1 LLTGVVTF
9 TPPAHCPANSKSANA
24 LLIEWALPVDRT
36 EGKLSKFLQLALK
49 LFDVLLTL
57 LRALT
62 QRLDS
67 RRLLPVDRP
76 RKRQQ
81 SAPLMMMA
89 TLMMMM
95 VVVMLMM
102 FRPMMMVLMVGTQ
115 RIQNSFQESRIKNAL
130 VGLLPAIVEGLAD
143 FLPRIL
149 QTVFCPFQG
158 RLAGLQQI
166 VPDSEKVLK
175 LIDE

>member
-24 LLIEWALPVDRT
+24 LIIEWALPVDRT

-115 RIQNSFQESRIKNAL
+115 RIQNSFQESRIKDAL
-130 VGLLPAIVEGLAD
+130 VRLPAIVEGVAHL
-143 FLPRIL
+143 LPRIL

-158 RLAGLQQI
+158 RFAGLQEI
-166 VPDSEKVLK
+166 VPESQKVLK

>member
-24 LLIEWALPVDRT
+24 LIIEWALPVDRT
-36 EGKLSKFLQLALK
+36 ERKLPEFLQLALQ

-62 QRLDS
+62 QWLKS
-67 RRLLPVDRP
+67 RRLLPVDWP
-76 RKRQQ
+76 
-81 SAPLMMMA
+81 ATLMM

-95 VVVMLMM
+95 VVVVMLMIL
-102 FRPMMMVLMVGTQ
+102 RPMMMVLMVGTQ

-130 VGLLPAIVEGLAD
+130 VGLLPAIVEGIAHL
-143 FLPRIL
+143 LPRIL